1 MHVFDFIFLQEAAQ
15 GNPWSMPIFLIGM
28 FAVMY
33 FFFIRPQ
40 QKKAKEAK
48 KFREALAKGDSI
60 VTIGGIHGKVVEIA
74 DTTVVISVE
83 QGKLRIEKS
92 AINSQSAASEQDMAA
107 RRR

>member
-1 MHVFDFIFLQEAAQ
+1 MNTFDFILLQEAAQ
-15 GNPWSMPIFLIGM
+15 SSPWSMPIFLIGM

-40 QKKAKEAK
+40 QKKAKEAR
-48 KFREALAKGDSI
+48 KFRESLAKGDSV
-60 VTIGGIHGKVVEIA
+60 VTIGGVHGKVVEIS
-74 DTTVVISVE
+74 DTTVLISVE

-92 AINSQSAASEQDMAA
+92 AINSQAAASEQDMAA